1 MKSRGLL
8 LILAV
13 LNISC
18 ATQRLRPVS
27 PDSFLKMTYDTRN
40 FLKRSLSLVPEGAY
54 LKTDAEGVRVLDVN
68 WPGDAFIT
76 CVEENQPWKSHA
88 HYNFVLDLGETDLF
102 KYSQNDSYTMTAAIL
117 LDHYFSGLEGLGFR
131 QAGEPQTRLFY
142 PVQFISNTW
151 FKTNCNITVVG
162 SIYIN
167 IEDRKALVAADI
179 SEIYS
184 PGIY

>member
-88 HYNFVLDLGETDLF
+88 HYNFVLDLG
-102 KYSQNDSYTMTAAIL
+102 
-117 LDHYFSGLEGLGFR
+117 
-131 QAGEPQTRLFY
+131 
-142 PVQFISNTW
+142 
-151 FKTNCNITVVG
+151 
-162 SIYIN
+162 
-167 IEDRKALVAADI
+167 
-179 SEIYS
+179 
-184 PGIY
+184 